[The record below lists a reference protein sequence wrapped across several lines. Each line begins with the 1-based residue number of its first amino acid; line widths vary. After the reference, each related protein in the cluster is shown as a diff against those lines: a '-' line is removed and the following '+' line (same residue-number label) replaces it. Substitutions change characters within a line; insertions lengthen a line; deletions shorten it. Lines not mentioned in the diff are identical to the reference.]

1 MKDILKL
8 ALTLMVFATVACV
21 GLAFVYSGTET
32 QISANQAAQLN
43 IALKNIFGDDAEFE
57 EIEALPASSDN
68 AVTIT
73 AAYRVGKGNA
83 VAGIAL
89 IAQDTGFNDVLQT
102 LVGIGSDGKITGVR
116 ILKDTDTPGLGA
128 NAASPSYFVDKPANQ
143 KTFYGQFTG
152 MAADGSIKV
161 RKDGGAV
168 EAITAA
174 TITSRAIALLVNV
187 SGEAGKK
194 WLAAEGALK

>member
-21 GLAFVYSGTET
+21 GLAFVYAGTEA
-32 QISANQAAQLN
+32 QIRANQTAQLN
-43 IALKNIFGDDAEFE
+43 IALKAVFGENSEFE
-57 EIEALPASSDN
+57 EITNIPGSGDS
-68 AVTIT
+68 AVAFTS
-73 AAYRVGKGNA
+73 AYRARKGNT

-89 IAQDTGFNDVLQT
+89 IAQDNGFSDVIQA
-102 LVGIGSDGKITGVR
+102 LVGIGSDGEITGVR

-128 NAASPSYFVDKPANQ
+128 NAASPGYFVDKPANQ

-152 MAADGSIKV
+152 MAADGGIKV
-161 RKDGGAV
+161 TKDGGAV

-174 TITSRAIALLVNV
+174 TITSRAVSLLVNV
-187 SGEAGKK
+187 AGETGRK
-194 WLAAEGALK
+194 WLEAEGALK